1 MPLLLSIQVWNL
13 PLIQPNASP
22 DDTQPR
28 FPKVTLP
35 DNGGFIDPEP
45 PARSG
50 SGCFVYALVGTV
62 LLGLAVIIVAL
73 ASFAGWTSGQHIAQT
88 NATATQSAAIQEQL
102 NRIPADVSSGNQV
115 LLNAR
120 IQYLATLTPGVPG
133 MTDIVATATAV
144 YLNALPTATPTP
156 GITPTV
162 ATTVAPTIAVPQA
175 TVQAGGL
182 VVDLAA
188 LLSDAQTAIAVS
200 DWDAAIESL
209 DIILSADPNFEQAT
223 VRQLMSQALTSKALA
238 LFRSGDTAD
247 LAEANLLTD
256 RARQYGDVADLEY
269 ESYIAAQYLDAINS
283 EGVDYNKAIQVLTNV
298 YNQVPNYRDVRSRL
312 FNQYAAY
319 GDALVAGGQ
328 VCLAVVQYQN
338 ALNLSSDAV
347 VSGKMNAAANA
358 CANPTPVP
366 LPGTELTPGAI
377 APVGQQ

>member
-283 EGVDYNKAIQVLTNV
+283 EGVDYNKAIQALTNV

>member
-1 MPLLLSIQVWNL
+1 VWNL

-35 DNGGFIDPEP
+35 DHGGFIDPEP
-45 PARSG
+45 AARSG
-50 SGCFVYALVGTV
+50 PGCFVYALVGTV
-62 LLGLAVIIVAL
+62 LVGLAVIIVVL
-73 ASFAGWTSGQHIAQT
+73 ASVAGWTSGQHVAQT

-120 IQYLATLTPGVPG
+120 IEYLATLTPGVAGLP
-133 MTDIVATATAV
+133 DIVSTATAV
-144 YLNALPTATPTP
+144 YLNSLPTVTPTP
-156 GITPTV
+156 GITPTAA
-162 ATTVAPTIAVPQA
+162 ATLAPTAAPQA
-175 TVQAGGL
+175 TTQSGG
-182 VVDLAA
+182 VVIDLPA
-188 LLSDAQTAIAVS
+188 LFSEAQTAIAVS
-200 DWDAAIESL
+200 DWDTAIESL
-209 DIILSADPNFEQAT
+209 DIILSADSTYEQAT
-223 VRQLMSQALTSKALA
+223 VRQMMSQSLTSKALA

-247 LAEANLLTD
+247 LAQANLLTD

-269 ESYIAAQYLDAINS
+269 ESYIAGQYLDAVNS
-283 EGVDYNKAIQVLTNV
+283 EGVDFSKAIQALTNV

-328 VCLAVVQYQN
+328 VCFAVVQYQN
-338 ALNLSSDAV
+338 ALNLSNDAI
-347 VSGKMNAAANA
+347 VSGKMNAAATA